1 MSSLTVSLITFGI
14 IFGSALIGMVLR
26 AALPAHHLRDES
38 RDVVKLGIGLVGT
51 MAALVLGLL
60 VSSAKSSYDA
70 QSTEL
75 NQLSANIIVLDRAL
89 AHYGPETQEERE
101 LLRKAVVGTLDQL
114 WSRDDIGSS
123 RSDPTSIGAE
133 GLYEKI
139 QGLSPKDELQRS
151 LRSQALSTAI
161 SIGQMRWLMY
171 EQGATSVS
179 KPLLIVMVFWLAI
192 IFIIWGLL
200 APPNGTLLATLFVS
214 ALSVCGAIFL
224 ILEMYSP
231 YQGMIHISDA
241 PLRAVLAHLGQ

>member
-1 MSSLTVSLITFGI
+1 MSSGTASLITFVI
-14 IFGSALIGMVLR
+14 IFGSALTGMLLR
-26 AALPAHHLRDES
+26 TALPADHLRDES

-75 NQLSANIIVLDRAL
+75 TQLSASVMVLDRAL

-101 LLRKAVVGTLDQL
+101 LLRKAVVAALAQM
-114 WSRDDIGSS
+114 WSRDNSGSS
-123 RSDPTSIGAE
+123 RLDPTSIGAE

-139 QGLSPKDELQRS
+139 QDLSPKDELQRS
-151 LRSQALSTAI
+151 LRSQALNMAMSFAQT
-161 SIGQMRWLMY
+161 RWLMY
-171 EQGATSVS
+171 AQAATAISW
-179 KPLLIVMVFWLAI
+179 PLLMVMVFWLAA

-200 APPNGTLLATLFVS
+200 APPNGTLVATLFVS
-214 ALSVCGAIFL
+214 ALSVSGAIFL
-224 ILEMYSP
+224 ILQMYSP
-231 YQGMIHISDA
+231 YQGLIRVSDA